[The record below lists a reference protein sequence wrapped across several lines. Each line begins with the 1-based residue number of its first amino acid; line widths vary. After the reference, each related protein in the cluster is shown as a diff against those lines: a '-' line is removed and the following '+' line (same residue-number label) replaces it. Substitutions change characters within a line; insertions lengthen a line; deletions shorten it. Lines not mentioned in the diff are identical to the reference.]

1 MRLRHVLFA
10 AASPLCLLAG
20 AAQAE
25 TVISTSVSTPVA
37 TATAASGARDDIK
50 ITSAGTVQPTS
61 AGAAVTLN
69 SDNTVT
75 NEGTI
80 KFSNVDDATG
90 ILVLGGTTGS
100 VRHAGT
106 IVIDETTEIKDADGD
121 GDLDGPFA
129 TGARRYGIRVT
140 GPAAFHGE
148 VAQVGGS
155 ITIEGA
161 DSAGISVETAIDGS
175 VRTAGAI
182 TVTGDRSY
190 GVHTASTVGGDVAIL
205 GAVTV
210 QGQDNVAVATDDDI
224 GGKLVLGNAITATGF
239 RYTTRGAD
247 AAVAKLD
254 ADDLLV
260 GGPAVRVRGDVL
272 GGVVVDAP
280 PADLDKDDPDEDKDG
295 IPDAQET
302 TGAVTSLGSAPAI
315 QIGSDARAVR
325 LGVGGTD
332 TNAYGLNIKGTAQ
345 ALGIYDGFS
354 ATAVQVGGLGGDVV
368 VDGGVRVS
376 GTVSATAAKAGAVGL
391 RLGSGASTPKIIVDG
406 GAIKA
411 SASATDAVDVRA
423 VQIDAGAGV
432 SYLGNSGD
440 ITAAITGTQGS
451 ATAILDASGSLSLIE
466 NVRTIAAGFSPT
478 DKTQAI
484 TGKAVALDLR
494 ANTAGVTVRQGPN
507 ASTSVTP
514 AIVGDV
520 LFGSG
525 AGRLELLAGTL
536 DGAVAFGSGA
546 DALVIDGGARMT
558 GALTDAGGGLTVN
571 VAKGRLTATNAD
583 TINLTSL
590 SLGSTGELVLT
601 ADPAAGKSTSLNVA
615 GAADLA
621 TGAKVGLRFTSKLD
635 APATF
640 TLIKAGA
647 LTAGTLDE
655 SLLGSTPWLYKSEL
669 RVDQANNSLLADVRR
684 RTASEAGLNTAE
696 AAAYDAVF
704 ANFDRDATVR
714 DALLSKTD
722 EKGFTGLYDQFLPDF
737 TGSLFHT
744 LAAASD
750 ATNRAIDESDGQ
762 LTGEGLRVWT
772 QEIAFLVKRDVDRTT
787 KYDADGFGLA
797 GGIEAPYTGI
807 GTLGLMT
814 SFVNVNVDDAF
825 ASAAES
831 LGGQVFSA
839 GVYWRDTAG
848 GLTANL
854 GLNGG
859 YASLKSTRVLSDP
872 AAGLNKEAKSD
883 WSGLTFAAHAGLSY
897 LFDLG
902 RLYFKPQ
909 ATADYFMLK
918 ENDRTESGGGGAM
931 DLSID
936 ERSSNQLS
944 AFAGLTLGARFGEES
959 AFVWVPELTAGW
971 RQAAGDGV
979 DVTTARFVAGG
990 PAFSL
995 AAPDLSGGGPVV
1007 RLALRGQGQY
1017 FDFAVEGGGEYRDDY
1032 EAYDGRVVV
1041 RFLF

>member
-25 TVISTSVSTPVA
+25 TVISTTVATPVA
-37 TATAASGARDDIK
+37 TATAASGARDDVK
-50 ITSAGTVQPTS
+50 ISTAGTIQPTS

-69 SDNTVT
+69 SNNTVT

-80 KFSNVDDATG
+80 KFSNVDGATG
-90 ILVLGGTTGS
+90 ILGLGGVTGTIKN
-100 VRHAGT
+100 AGT
-106 IVIDETTEIKDADGD
+106 ITIDETTEIKDADGD

-140 GPAAFHGE
+140 GPGAFHGD
-148 VAQVGGS
+148 VIQSGGS
-155 ITIEGA
+155 ITIEGN

-175 VRTAGAI
+175 IRTAGAI
-182 TVTGDRSY
+182 AVTGSNGF
-190 GVHTASTVGGDVAIL
+190 GVHSTSTVGGDVAIRSSVVAQGE
-205 GAVTV
+205 GA
-210 QGQDNVAVATDDDI
+210 VAVATDDNV
-224 GGKLVLGNAITATGF
+224 GGKLILGGAISSTGF
-239 RYTTRGAD
+239 RYTSRGTD

-254 ADDLLV
+254 ADDLLI
-260 GGPAVRVRGDVL
+260 GGPAVRVRGDVF
-272 GGVVVDAP
+272 GGVVVDAA
-280 PADLDKDDPDEDKDG
+280 PADNDKNNADEDGDG
-295 IPDAQET
+295 VADASQT
-302 TGAVTSLGSAPAI
+302 TGAITSIGSAPAML
-315 QIGSDARAVR
+315 IGSDARAIR
-325 LGVGGTD
+325 LGVGGTGVS
-332 TNAYGLNIKGTAQ
+332 AYGLNIKGSAQ
-345 ALGIYDGFS
+345 ALGIYDGIS
-354 ATAVQVGGLGGDVV
+354 ATAVQLGGLGGGVTI
-368 VDGGVRVS
+368 DGGVRVS
-376 GTVSATAAKAGAVGL
+376 GAVSATAVKAGATGL
-391 RLGSGASTPKIIVDG
+391 RLGAGTSTPKILVEG
-406 GAIKA
+406 GSIKA
-411 SASATDAVDVRA
+411 VSTAADAVDVRA

-440 ITAAITGTQGS
+440 ITASITGTKGA

-466 NVRTIAAGFSPT
+466 NVKTIAAGFST
-478 DKTQAI
+478 TEAI
-484 TGKAVALDLR
+484 TGKATAMDLR
-494 ANTAGVTVRQGPN
+494 ANTSGVTVRQGAN

-520 LFGSG
+520 LFG
-525 AGRLELLAGTL
+525 AGPARLELLAGTMV
-536 DGAVAFGSGA
+536 GAAAFGSGA
-546 DALVIDGGARMT
+546 DTLVIDGGATLT
-558 GALTDAGGGLTVN
+558 GAVTDAGGGLTMN
-571 VAKGRLTATNAD
+571 IAKGRLTATNVD
-583 TINLTSL
+583 TLNLTSL
-590 SLGSTGELVLT
+590 TLGSTGELVLT
-601 ADPAAGKSTSLNVA
+601 ADAAGGKSTSLNVA
-615 GAADLA
+615 GAANLA
-621 TGAKVGLRFTSKLD
+621 TGSKVGLRFASKLSE
-635 APATF
+635 PTTF
-640 TLIKAGA
+640 TLIKAGT
-647 LTAGTLDE
+647 LTAGTIDQ
-655 SLLGSTPWLYKSEL
+655 SLLGTTPWLYKSEL
-669 RVDQANNSLLADVRR
+669 RVDQANNALLADVRR
-684 RTASEAGLNTAE
+684 RTASEAGLNSAE

-714 DALLSKTD
+714 DALLAKTD
-722 EKGFTGLYDQFLPDF
+722 ETGFAGLYDQFLPDF

-762 LTGEGLRVWT
+762 LNGDGLRVWT

-872 AAGLNKEAKSD
+872 TAGLNKESKSD

-902 RLYFKPQ
+902 RFYFKPQ
-909 ATADYFMLK
+909 ASADYFMLK
-918 ENDRTESGGGGAM
+918 EDGRTEAGGGAAM

-944 AFAGLTLGARFGEES
+944 AFAGVTLGARFGEES
-959 AFVWVPELTAGW
+959 AFVWKPELTAGW

-1017 FDFAVEGGGEYRDDY
+1017 FDFALEGGGEYRDDY

>member
-1 MRLRHVLFA
+1 LGL
-10 AASPLCLLAG
+10 G
-20 AAQAE
+20 
-25 TVISTSVSTPVA
+25 
-37 TATAASGARDDIK
+37 G
-50 ITSAGTVQPTS
+50 
-61 AGAAVTLN
+61 VT
-69 SDNTVT
+69 
-75 NEGTI
+75 GTI
-80 KFSNVDDATG
+80 KN
-90 ILVLGGTTGS
+90 
-100 VRHAGT
+100 AGT
-106 IVIDETTEIKDADGD
+106 ITIDETTETKDTDGD

-129 TGARRYGIRVT
+129 TGARRYGVRVT
-140 GPAAFHGE
+140 GPGAFHGD
-148 VAQVGGS
+148 VIQSGGS
-155 ITIEGA
+155 ITIEGN

-182 TVTGDRSY
+182 AVTGNNVY
-190 GVHTASTVGGDVAIL
+190 GVHTTSTVGGDVAIL
-205 GAVTV
+205 SATTV
-210 QGQDNVAVATDDDI
+210 QGQGAVAVAADDNI

-254 ADDLLV
+254 ADDLLI
-260 GGPAVRVRGDVL
+260 GGPAVRVRGDVF

-280 PADLDKDDPDEDKDG
+280 PADLDPKNADEDGDG
-295 IPDAQET
+295 VADASET
-302 TGAVTSLGSAPAI
+302 TGAITSIGSAPAML
-315 QIGSDARAVR
+315 IGSDARAIR
-325 LGVGGTD
+325 LGVGGTGA
-332 TNAYGLNIKGTAQ
+332 NAYGLNIKGSAQ
-345 ALGIYDGFS
+345 ALGIYDGIS
-354 ATAVQVGGLGGDVV
+354 ATAVQLGGLGGGVTI
-368 VDGGVRVS
+368 DGGVRVS
-376 GTVSATAAKAGAVGL
+376 GAVSATAVKAGATGL
-391 RLGSGASTPKIIVDG
+391 RLGAGVSTPKILVEG

-411 SASATDAVDVRA
+411 ASTATDAVDVRA

-440 ITAAITGTQGS
+440 ITATITGTKGA
-451 ATAILDASGSLSLIE
+451 ATAILDTSGSLSLIE
-466 NVRTIAAGFSPT
+466 NVKTIAGR
-478 DKTQAI
+478 
-484 TGKAVALDLR
+484 AVAMDLR
-494 ANTAGVTVRQGPN
+494 ANTSGVTVRQGAN

-514 AIVGDV
+514 TIVGDV

-525 AGRLELLAGTL
+525 PARLELLAGKMS
-536 DGAVAFGSGA
+536 GAVAFGAGA
-546 DALVIDGGARMT
+546 DTLVIDGGATLT
-558 GALTDAGGGLTVN
+558 GAVTDAGGGLTMN
-571 VAKGRLTATNAD
+571 IAKGRLTATNVD
-583 TINLTSL
+583 TLNLTSL
-590 SLGSTGELVLT
+590 TLASTGELVLT
-601 ADPAAGKSTSLNVA
+601 ADAAGGKSTSLNVA
-615 GAADLA
+615 GAANLA
-621 TGAKVGLRFTSKLD
+621 TGSKVGLRFASKLSE
-635 APATF
+635 PTTF
-640 TLIKAGA
+640 TLIKAGT
-647 LTAGTLDE
+647 LTAGTIDQ
-655 SLLGSTPWLYKSEL
+655 SLLGTTPWLYKSEL
-669 RVDQANNSLLADVRR
+669 RVDQANNALLADVRR
-684 RTASEAGLNTAE
+684 RTASEAGLNSAE

-714 DALLSKTD
+714 EALLGKTD
-722 EKGFTGLYDQFLPDF
+722 ATGFTGLYDQFLPDF

-762 LTGEGLRVWT
+762 LNGDGLRVWT

-797 GGIEAPYTGI
+797 GGVEAPYTGI

-872 AAGLNKEAKSD
+872 TAGLSKESKSD
-883 WSGLTFAAHAGLSY
+883 WSGLTLAAHAGLSY

-902 RLYFKPQ
+902 RVYFKPQ

-918 ENDRTESGGGGAM
+918 EDGRTEAGGGAAM

-944 AFAGLTLGARFGEES
+944 AFAGVTLGARFGEES
-959 AFVWVPELTAGW
+959 AFVWKPELTAGW

-1017 FDFAVEGGGEYRDDY
+1017 FDFALEGGGEYRDDY

>member
-25 TVISTSVSTPVA
+25 TVISTAVATPVA
-37 TATAASGARDDIK
+37 TATAASGARDDVK
-50 ITSAGTVQPTS
+50 ISTAGTIQPTS

-69 SDNTVT
+69 SNNTVT

-80 KFSNVDDATG
+80 KFSDVNDATG
-90 ILVLGGTTGS
+90 ILGLGGMTGTIK
-100 VRHAGT
+100 HAGT
-106 IVIDETTEIKDADGD
+106 ITIDETTEVKDTDGD

-140 GPAAFHGE
+140 GPGAFHGD
-148 VAQVGGS
+148 VIQSGGS
-155 ITIEGA
+155 ITIEGN
-161 DSAGISVETAIDGS
+161 DSAAISVETAIDGS

-182 TVTGDRSY
+182 AVTGANVY
-190 GVHTASTVGGDVAIL
+190 GVHTTSTVGGDVAIRS
-205 GAVTV
+205 AASV
-210 QGQDNVAVATDDDI
+210 QGDGAVAVATDDNV
-224 GGKLVLGNAITATGF
+224 GGKLILGGAITSTGF
-239 RYTTRGAD
+239 RYTSRGAD

-254 ADDLLV
+254 ADDLLI
-260 GGPAVRVRGDVL
+260 GGPAVRVRGDVF
-272 GGVVVDAP
+272 GGVVVDAA
-280 PADLDKDDPDEDKDG
+280 PADNDKNNADEDGDG
-295 IPDAQET
+295 VADASQT
-302 TGAVTSLGSAPAI
+302 TGAITSIGSAPAML
-315 QIGSDARAVR
+315 IGSDVRAIR
-325 LGVGGTD
+325 LGVGGTGVS
-332 TNAYGLNIKGTAQ
+332 AYGLNIKGSAQ
-345 ALGIYDGFS
+345 ALGIYDGVS
-354 ATAVQVGGLGGDVV
+354 ATAVQLGGLGGGVTI
-368 VDGGVRVS
+368 DGGVRVS
-376 GTVSATAAKAGAVGL
+376 GSVTATAAKANATGL
-391 RLGSGASTPKIIVDG
+391 RLGAGVSTPKILVDG

-411 SASATDAVDVRA
+411 TSTATDAVDVRA
-423 VQIDAGAGV
+423 VQIDGGAGV

-440 ITAAITGTQGS
+440 ITATITGTKGS

-466 NVRTIAAGFSPT
+466 NVKTIAAGFST
-478 DKTQAI
+478 SETV
-484 TGKAVALDLR
+484 TGKAVAMDLR
-494 ANTAGVTVRQGPN
+494 ANTSGVTVRQGPN

-525 AGRLELLAGTL
+525 PARLELLAGTM
-536 DGAVAFGSGA
+536 DGAVTFGSGA
-546 DALVIDGGARMT
+546 DTLVIDGGAKLT
-558 GALTDAGGGLTVN
+558 GAVTDAGGGLTVN
-571 VAKGRLTATNAD
+571 IAKGRLTTTNAD
-583 TINLTSL
+583 AVNLTSL
-590 SLGSTGELVLT
+590 SLASTGELVLT
-601 ADPAAGKSTSLNVA
+601 ADPTSGKSTTLNVA
-615 GAADLA
+615 GRADLA
-621 TGAKVGLRFTSKLD
+621 TGSKVGLRFTSKLSE
-635 APATF
+635 PTTF
-640 TLIKAGA
+640 TLIKAGV
-647 LTAGTLDE
+647 LTAGTIDQ
-655 SLLGSTPWLYKSEL
+655 SLLGTTPWLYKSEL
-669 RVDQANNSLLADVRR
+669 RLDQANNSLLADVRR
-684 RTASEAGLNTAE
+684 RTAAEAGLNSAE

-714 DALLSKTD
+714 DALIGKTD
-722 EKGFTGLYDQFLPDF
+722 EAGFAGLYDQFLPDF

-762 LTGEGLRVWT
+762 LNGDGLRVWT

-797 GGIEAPYTGI
+797 GGVEAPYTGI

-831 LGGQVFSA
+831 LGGQVYSA

-872 AAGLNKEAKSD
+872 AAGLNKETKSD

-897 LFDLG
+897 LLDLG
-902 RLYFKPQ
+902 RFYFKPQ

-918 ENDRTESGGGGAM
+918 EDGRTESGGGGAM

-959 AFVWVPELTAGW
+959 AFVWIPELTAGW

-1017 FDFAVEGGGEYRDDY
+1017 FDFALEGGGEYRDDY

>member
-1 MRLRHVLFA
+1 
-10 AASPLCLLAG
+10 
-20 AAQAE
+20 
-25 TVISTSVSTPVA
+25 
-37 TATAASGARDDIK
+37 
-50 ITSAGTVQPTS
+50 
-61 AGAAVTLN
+61 
-69 SDNTVT
+69 
-75 NEGTI
+75 
-80 KFSNVDDATG
+80 
-90 ILVLGGTTGS
+90 
-100 VRHAGT
+100 
-106 IVIDETTEIKDADGD
+106 
-121 GDLDGPFA
+121 
-129 TGARRYGIRVT
+129 
-140 GPAAFHGE
+140 
-148 VAQVGGS
+148 
-155 ITIEGA
+155 
-161 DSAGISVETAIDGS
+161 
-175 VRTAGAI
+175 
-182 TVTGDRSY
+182 
-190 GVHTASTVGGDVAIL
+190 
-205 GAVTV
+205 
-210 QGQDNVAVATDDDI
+210 
-224 GGKLVLGNAITATGF
+224 
-239 RYTTRGAD
+239 
-247 AAVAKLD
+247 
-254 ADDLLV
+254 
-260 GGPAVRVRGDVL
+260 VRVRGDVF

-280 PADLDKDDPDEDKDG
+280 PADLNKNDPDEDKDG
-295 IPDAQET
+295 VPDANQT
-302 TGAVTSLGSAPAI
+302 TGSVTSLGSAPAI
-315 QIGSDARAVR
+315 QIGSDTRTVR
-325 LGVGGTD
+325 LGVGGAGVS
-332 TNAYGLNIKGTAQ
+332 AYGLNIKGTAQ
-345 ALGIYDGFS
+345 ALGVYDGFS
-354 ATAVQVGGLGGDVV
+354 ATAIQVGGLGGNVV

-391 RLGSGASTPKIIVDG
+391 RLGAGASTPKILVEG

-411 SASATDAVDVRA
+411 AASATDAVDVRA

-432 SYLGNSGD
+432 NYLGNSGD
-440 ITAAITGTQGS
+440 ITAAITGTKGS
-451 ATAILDASGSLSLIE
+451 ATAILDSSGSLSLIE
-466 NVRTIAAGFSPT
+466 NVKTIGAAFSPT
-478 DKTQAI
+478 DKTQTV
-484 TGKAVALDLR
+484 TGKAVAMDLR
-494 ANTAGVTVRQGPN
+494 ANSTGVTVRQGPN

-514 AIVGDV
+514 AIIGDV

-525 AGRLELLAGTL
+525 AARLELNAGTL

-546 DALVIDGGARMT
+546 DALVIDGGAKMT

-571 VAKGRLTATNAD
+571 IAKGRLTATNTD
-583 TINLTSL
+583 VINLTSL
-590 SLGSTGELVLT
+590 SLASTGELVLT
-601 ADPAAGKSTSLNVA
+601 ADPTGGKSTSLNVA
-615 GAADLA
+615 GAANLA
-621 TGAKVGLRFTSKLD
+621 TGSKVGLRFTSKLT
-635 APATF
+635 APTTF

-647 LTAGTLDE
+647 LTTGTIDQ

-722 EKGFTGLYDQFLPDF
+722 EKGFAGLYDQFLPDF

-762 LTGEGLRVWT
+762 LNGEGLRVWT

-872 AAGLNKEAKSD
+872 TAGLNKETKSD

-902 RLYFKPQ
+902 RFYFKPQ

-918 ENDRTESGGGGAM
+918 EDSRTESGGGGAM

-1017 FDFAVEGGGEYRDDY
+1017 FDFAIEGGGEYRDDY

>member
-1 MRLRHVLFA
+1 MRLRHVLLA
-10 AASPLCLLAG
+10 ATSPLCLLAG

-25 TVISTSVSTPVA
+25 TVISTTVATPVA
-37 TATAASGARDDIK
+37 TVTAASGAPDDVK
-50 ITSAGTVQPTS
+50 ISTAGTIQPTS

-69 SDNTVT
+69 SDNAAT

-80 KFSNVDDATG
+80 KFSDVNDATG
-90 ILVLGGTTGS
+90 ILGLGGVTGTIK
-100 VRHAGT
+100 HAGT
-106 IVIDETTEIKDADGD
+106 ITIDETTEIKDSDGD

-140 GPAAFHGE
+140 GPDAFHGD
-148 VAQVGGS
+148 VIQSGGS
-155 ITIEGA
+155 ITIEGN
-161 DSAGISVETAIDGS
+161 DSAGISIETAIDGS

-182 TVTGDRSY
+182 TVTGNNIY
-190 GVHTASTVGGDVAIL
+190 GVRTASTVGGDVAIRS
-205 GAVTV
+205 AVTV
-210 QGQDNVAVATDDDI
+210 QGEGAVAVAADDDI
-224 GGKLVLGNAITATGF
+224 GGKLIVGGAVTSTGF
-239 RYTTRGAD
+239 RYTSRSDD
-247 AAVAKLD
+247 ASVAKLD
-254 ADDLLV
+254 ADDLLI
-260 GGPAVRVRGDVL
+260 GGPAVRVRGDVF
-272 GGVVVDAP
+272 GGVVVDAA
-280 PADLDKDDPDEDKDG
+280 PADLDANNADEDGDG
-295 IPDAQET
+295 VADASQT
-302 TGAVTSLGSAPAI
+302 TGAVTSIGSAPAML
-315 QIGSDARAVR
+315 IGSDSRAIR
-325 LGVGGTD
+325 LGVGGTGVS
-332 TNAYGLNIKGTAQ
+332 AYGLNIKGSVQ
-345 ALGIYDGFS
+345 ALGIYDGIS
-354 ATAVQVGGLGGDVV
+354 ATAVQLGGLGGGVTI
-368 VDGGVRVS
+368 DGGMRVA
-376 GTVSATAAKAGAVGL
+376 GTVSAAAAQADATGLKLGAGV
-391 RLGSGASTPKIIVDG
+391 STPQIRVEG
-406 GAIKA
+406 GSVKA
-411 SASATDAVDVRA
+411 AATATDAVNVRA
-423 VQIDAGAGV
+423 VQIDSGAGV

-440 ITAAITGTQGS
+440 ITATITGTKGA

-466 NVRTIAAGFSPT
+466 NVKTIAAGFST
-478 DKTQAI
+478 SDTV
-484 TGKAVALDLR
+484 TGTAVAMDLR
-494 ANTAGVTVRQGPN
+494 ANTSGVTVRQGAN
-507 ASTSVTP
+507 ASDTITP
-514 AIVGDV
+514 IIVGDV

-525 AGRLELLAGTL
+525 PARLELLAGTM

-546 DALVIDGGARMT
+546 DTLVIDGGAKLT
-558 GALTDAGGGLTVN
+558 GAVTDAGGGLTVN
-571 VAKGRLTATNAD
+571 IAQGRLTATNAD
-583 TINLTSL
+583 AINLTSL
-590 SLGSTGELVLT
+590 SLGTSGELVLT

-621 TGAKVGLRFTSKLD
+621 SGSKVGLRFTSKLSE
-635 APATF
+635 PTTF
-640 TLIKAGA
+640 TLIKAGV
-647 LTAGTLDE
+647 LTAGTIDQ
-655 SLLGSTPWLYKSEL
+655 SLLGTTPWLYKSEL
-669 RVDQANNSLLADVRR
+669 RVDQANNSLLADVSR
-684 RTASEAGLNTAE
+684 RTAAEAGLNSAE

-704 ANFDRDATVR
+704 DNFDRDDAVR
-714 DALLSKTD
+714 SALLGKAD
-722 EKGFTGLYDQFLPDF
+722 EASFASLYDQFLPDF

-762 LTGEGLRVWT
+762 LNGEGLRVWT

-787 KYDADGFGLA
+787 NYDADGFGLA

-831 LGGQVFSA
+831 LGGQVYSA

-859 YASLKSTRVLSDP
+859 YATLKSTRVLSDP
-872 AAGLNKEAKSD
+872 DAGLNKQAKSD

-897 LFDLG
+897 LLDLG
-902 RLYFKPQ
+902 RFYFKPQ
-909 ATADYFMLK
+909 ASADYFMLK
-918 ENDRTESGGGGAM
+918 EDGRTESGGGEAM

-959 AFVWVPELTAGW
+959 AFVWIPELTAGW

-1017 FDFAVEGGGEYRDDY
+1017 FDFALEGGGEYRDDY